1 VPVADKTGSIRK
13 KQGLLAPACQA
24 STKAPAKAQALTPR
38 FFAVAMSK
46 AKEPAGWPKRLAHL
60 QRSGR
65 LPWFKTATE
74 WSSAYGLIQNLNEKG
89 FDRETR
95 ESSG

>member
-1 VPVADKTGSIRK
+1 
-13 KQGLLAPACQA
+13 
-24 STKAPAKAQALTPR
+24 
-38 FFAVAMSK
+38 MSK

-65 LPWFKTATE
+65 LSWFKTATE

-95 ESSG
+95 SPQVSYNNNNNRIFCRSAFGRYGRRQA